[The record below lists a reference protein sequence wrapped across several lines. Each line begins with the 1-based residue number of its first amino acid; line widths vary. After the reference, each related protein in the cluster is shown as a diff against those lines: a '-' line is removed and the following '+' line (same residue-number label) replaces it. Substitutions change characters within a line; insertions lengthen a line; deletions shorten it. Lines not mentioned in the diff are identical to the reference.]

1 MSSKERKK
9 RIADLLS
16 RAMDFAKS
24 GEHDKAITQLSIACG
39 YQQDM
44 IDELERR
51 LDANQDY
58 QVEQNDL

>member
-1 MSSKERKK
+1 
-9 RIADLLS
+9 
-16 RAMDFAKS
+16 MDFAKS
-24 GEHDKAITQLSIACG
+24 GEHDKAIAHLSIACG